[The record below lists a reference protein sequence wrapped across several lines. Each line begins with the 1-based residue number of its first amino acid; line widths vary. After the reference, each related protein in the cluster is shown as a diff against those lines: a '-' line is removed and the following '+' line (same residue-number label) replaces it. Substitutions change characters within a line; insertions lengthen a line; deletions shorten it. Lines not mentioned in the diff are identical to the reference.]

1 MARKPI
7 KEEIDSHDRWLISYA
22 DFITLMFALFVVLY
36 AMSSVQ
42 EMKFQQL
49 SKSLGSALGN
59 NNSPTQKLITPDSLA
74 TAVAEPIPVVPD
86 VPAPLITTAEK
97 PIEAPIEAA
106 PSPAPLVTTEQT
118 VMPPEPALKTAD
130 QPTATALP
138 VEEEPVLSPEDKLH
152 QLQIQHERLAMT
164 EIANELQQRL
174 STLVSQGKVRVTQS
188 NWGISVE
195 INASILF
202 APAEAKLN
210 PNSIDILQSIAEVLK
225 NDSQLIHVEG
235 HTDDKVI
242 NTNQFPSNWELS
254 AARAGSV
261 IRLFIH
267 TGIEAK
273 RLVAIGYADNK
284 PLAPNDSAEGR
295 LRNRRVQLMI
305 MANSTQE
312 LMPKNQSVVQ

>member
-1 MARKPI
+1 
-7 KEEIDSHDRWLISYA
+7 
-22 DFITLMFALFVVLY
+22 
-36 AMSSVQ
+36 
-42 EMKFQQL
+42 
-49 SKSLGSALGN
+49 
-59 NNSPTQKLITPDSLA
+59 
-74 TAVAEPIPVVPD
+74 
-86 VPAPLITTAEK
+86 
-97 PIEAPIEAA
+97 
-106 PSPAPLVTTEQT
+106 
-118 VMPPEPALKTAD
+118 
-130 QPTATALP
+130 
-138 VEEEPVLSPEDKLH
+138 
-152 QLQIQHERLAMT
+152 
-164 EIANELQQRL
+164 
-174 STLVSQGKVRVTQS
+174 LVSQGKVRVTQS

-210 PNSIDILQSIAEVLK
+210 PNSVDILQSIAEVLK

>member
-7 KEEIDSHDRWLISYA
+7 QEEHDSHDRWLLSYA

-49 SKSLGSALGN
+49 SKSLGSALGSN
-59 NNSPTQKLITPDSLA
+59 NQPTHNPIAPETIPPIA
-74 TAVAEPIPVVPD
+74 AEPIAVIPEEQAPVANV
-86 VPAPLITTAEK
+86 
-97 PIEAPIEAA
+97 IEAPIEATPPPTA
-106 PSPAPLVTTEQT
+106 LVTTEQT
-118 VMPPEPALKTAD
+118 VLPPEPALKTIE
-130 QPTATALP
+130 QPITSP
-138 VEEEPVLSPEDKLH
+138 VEEEPVLSPEDKQH
-152 QLQIQHERLAMT
+152 QLQIQHERVEMT
-164 EIANELQQRL
+164 GIASELQQRL

-210 PNSIDILQSIAEVLK
+210 PNSIETLQSIAEVLK
-225 NDSQLIHVEG
+225 NQPQLIHVEG
-235 HTDDKVI
+235 HTDDKAI
-242 NTNQFPSNWELS
+242 KTNQFPSNWELS

-261 IRLFIH
+261 IRLFIN

-273 RLVAIGYADNK
+273 RLAAIGYADNK

-305 MANSTQE
+305 MANSTQDV
-312 LMPKNQSVVQ
+312 MPKIESTAQ